1 MSYLVLA
8 RKWRPQTFSEVI
20 GQRPVVLTLQNAIRR
35 NRVPHALIFSGV
47 RGVGKTTLARIM
59 AKALNCQQ
67 GPIPEPCN
75 VCDSC
80 AAITAGT
87 ALDIM
92 EIDGASN
99 RGIQE
104 IRDLKENIR
113 FFPSQAR
120 YKIVIVDEVH
130 MLTTEAFN
138 ALLKTIEEPPAHVY
152 FMFATTELH
161 KVPIT
166 ILSRCQRHELKR
178 VLFDELLAFLRK
190 ISSAEQVTISDQAL
204 TLIAREAEGSVRD
217 GLSLLD
223 QIFSFG
229 GESVSDQDVLEVL
242 GLVDRQ
248 ILEELTGTLLAQD
261 LEKSLALL
269 DRVYSFGVDIKRFCQ
284 DLLIYFRGALL
295 CKISDRAE
303 EILDLPDQELRRLR
317 EISSGYSQESL
328 YQCFNVLL
336 RGVEEMQYAS
346 HPKLVLEMSFIK
358 AVESGKVVPVSS
370 LIERLDRL
378 LLEGGMKWSSGS
390 ETRPQTREECRHDL
404 RPVPVVSPAEPTMQ
418 KEQGAVEQK
427 KVRDLQGSLEEFR
440 QHVKRR
446 KPWMAHALRLAAR
459 WEESDR
465 QLLIRFDNQAD
476 CVVLQELEN
485 LKLLTELAQDFFQR
499 EWQIKIVVPGPV
511 NQEIEGVTEV
521 TAQEDRRTL
530 ANDPLV
536 TTALGIFGGEISAIR
551 TGPQSR

>member
-80 AAITAGT
+80 VAITAGT
-87 ALDIM
+87 ALDLM

-113 FFPSQAR
+113 FFPAQAR
-120 YKIVIVDEVH
+120 FKIVIVDEVH

-178 VLFDELLAFLRK
+178 VLFDELLTFLRK

-248 ILEELTGTLLAQD
+248 ILEELTETLLAQD

-269 DRVYSFGVDIKRFCQ
+269 DRVYSFGVDIKRFCH

-317 EISSGYSQESL
+317 EISLGYSQESL

-378 LLEGGMKWSSGS
+378 LQEGGVKWSSGS
-390 ETRPQTREECRHDL
+390 ETRPQTREEGRHDP
-404 RPVPVVSPAEPTMQ
+404 RPCLLYTSPSP
-418 KEQGAVEQK
+418 
-427 KVRDLQGSLEEFR
+427 RD
-440 QHVKRR
+440 
-446 KPWMAHALRLAAR
+446 
-459 WEESDR
+459 
-465 QLLIRFDNQAD
+465 
-476 CVVLQELEN
+476 
-485 LKLLTELAQDFFQR
+485 
-499 EWQIKIVVPGPV
+499 
-511 NQEIEGVTEV
+511 
-521 TAQEDRRTL
+521 
-530 ANDPLV
+530 
-536 TTALGIFGGEISAIR
+536 
-551 TGPQSR
+551 